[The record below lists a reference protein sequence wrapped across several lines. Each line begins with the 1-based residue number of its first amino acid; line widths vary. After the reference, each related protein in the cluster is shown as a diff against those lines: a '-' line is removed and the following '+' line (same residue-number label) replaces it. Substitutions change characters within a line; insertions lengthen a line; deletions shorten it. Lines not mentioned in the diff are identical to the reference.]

1 MGACL
6 CVRAGVVKQ
15 NQENLSCGSER
26 RGPGVGARAQG
37 ECVCVRVKGG
47 TRNLARGPPGFCVW
61 LGLCAAFARARFGRS
76 LWGCQGRASAGG
88 CACVRVCETKVCLF
102 FFFCFMLHFH
112 LPPHSSSLASATRT
126 QGLACTRAPAL
137 WQSGH
142 RPCTRPCVCIACIAW
157 HVREEVRERGE
168 QRRNATAQR
177 GRAMGQLSS
186 PPRDRLCTRAHTLS
200 HAHSHPHCI
209 GRRLDHAPER
219 GV

>member
-1 MGACL
+1 MRLVGACL

-15 NQENLSCGSER
+15 NQEILSCGSER

-102 FFFCFMLHFH
+102 FFLLHASF
-112 LPPHSSSLASATRT
+112 PPSPPLFFSSFRHAHPRPGLHPRSRSLAKRASSLYTPLRVHCLHC
-126 QGLACTRAPAL
+126 LA
-137 WQSGH
+137 
-142 RPCTRPCVCIACIAW
+142 
-157 HVREEVRERGE
+157 RERGGE
-168 QRRNATAQR
+168 GERRAEAKRDCSARPGNGAALLPAQ
-177 GRAMGQLSS
+177 GSLMHARAH
-186 PPRDRLCTRAHTLS
+186 PFTRAFPPPLH
-200 HAHSHPHCI
+200 
-209 GRRLDHAPER
+209 R
-219 GV
+219 